1 MTTIAPPEIDDSSG
15 LPVDEES
22 PAPVRRGV
30 SKWFVVA
37 AIAAPTL
44 LIFLTMSGLLGPFFR
59 DGQPL
64 WRLPYLF
71 IANTPTGG
79 DMGAHVL
86 LPKVMMENLLPTGNL
101 LGWSMDW
108 YAGFPVMYF
117 YFPLPAITTVLLD
130 LLLPYGVAFK
140 LVAIVGLV
148 ALPTVS

>member
-1 MTTIAPPEIDDSSG
+1 MVAP
-15 LPVDEES
+15 EE
-22 PAPVRRGV
+22 PRRGRSGV
-30 SKWFVVA
+30 SKWFVVG

-44 LIFLTMSGLLGPFFR
+44 LIFLTMSGLLGPLLR

-71 IANTPTGG
+71 LANTPTGG

-86 LPKVMMENLLPTGNL
+86 LPKVLMESVLPSGSL

-117 YFPLPAITTVLLD
+117 YFPLRDAGGSKMHPLL
-130 LLLPYGVAFK
+130 
-140 LVAIVGLV
+140 
-148 ALPTVS
+148 